1 MARFPGTSAGRTP
14 TPNPNLPPGGRPPT
28 DPNFPPGGRP
38 PTDPDFPPGGRP
50 PTDPDLPPSG
60 GSGRSGDSPN
70 IANTAPPKDRWSGTK
85 KAAAAATLAGLGG
98 YYYYLKKKE
107 DDEAVKE
114 CVQKCVPVNWDD
126 YIGFEDSLWKP
137 CFGETWDAMTDTEKA
152 NVECKG
158 NDVHK
163 LGYDEDYY
171 LTEQITRE
179 ELIYNPVGEREEDQP
194 YCSEETPD
202 PIDPTCPDYCQ
213 SECEEIHKRDWSNP
227 FEWFNTDDLPD
238 WMKDLIPDDI
248 PWMMIVIVIVAIIAL
263 PIILSL
269 VK

>member
-1 MARFPGTSAGRTP
+1 MARFRDPVTPPTKVDPPTGGAP
-14 TPNPNLPPGGRPPT
+14 TPKPTPGDPSVPGGGAGKVDPPT
-28 DPNFPPGGRP
+28 
-38 PTDPDFPPGGRP
+38 
-50 PTDPDLPPSG
+50 
-60 GSGRSGDSPN
+60 
-70 IANTAPPKDRWSGTK
+70 INTAPPKDRWSGTK

-107 DDEAVKE
+107 DDENVKE

-126 YIGFEDSLWKP
+126 YIGFEDSLWKS
-137 CFGETWDAMTDTEKA
+137 CKELTDDERD

-179 ELIYNPVGEREEDQP
+179 DLDYNPVGEREEDQP

-213 SECEEIHKRDWSNP
+213 AECEEIHKRDWSNP
-227 FEWFNTDDLPD
+227 FEWFNRDDLPD
-238 WMKDLIPDDI
+238 WLNDLLPDDI

>member
-1 MARFPGTSAGRTP
+1 MVKVPIPPTKIDPDIPVGGAPPAPKPKPDPSVPGGGAGRVE
-14 TPNPNLPPGGRPPT
+14 
-28 DPNFPPGGRP
+28 
-38 PTDPDFPPGGRP
+38 
-50 PTDPDLPPSG
+50 PPSI
-60 GSGRSGDSPN
+60 N
-70 IANTAPPKDRWSGTK
+70 INVAPPKDRYSGTK

-98 YYYYLKKKE
+98 YYYYLKNKE
-107 DDEAVKE
+107 DDKKVKE

-137 CFGETWDAMTDTEKA
+137 CFGETWKAMTDDEKA

-179 ELIYNPVGEREEDQP
+179 ELKYNPIGEREEDQP

-213 SECEEIHKRDWSNP
+213 GECEEIHKRDWSNP
-227 FEWFNTDDLPD
+227 FEWFSRDDLPD
-238 WMKDLIPDDI
+238 WLNDLLPDDI
-248 PWMMIVIVIVAIIAL
+248 PWMMIVIAIVAIIAL

>member
-1 MARFPGTSAGRTP
+1 MPAGSLLPPTGMLPPTGKLPEAP
-14 TPNPNLPPGGRPPT
+14 TPKPDVPSPNPEVPSTGTPGGAT
-28 DPNFPPGGRP
+28 PGGG
-38 PTDPDFPPGGRP
+38 TPGGG
-50 PTDPDLPPSG
+50 TG
-60 GSGRSGDSPN
+60 KADSPN
-70 IANTAPPKDRWSGTK
+70 ININMAAPPKDRWSGTK

-107 DDEAVKE
+107 DDEDVKE

-126 YIGFEDSLWKP
+126 YIGFEDSLWKS
-137 CFGETWDAMTDTEKA
+137 CKELTETEKK

-171 LTEQITRE
+171 LADQITRE
-179 ELIYNPVGEREEDQP
+179 ELRYNPEGEKEDGQP
-194 YCSEETPD
+194 YCSKETPD

-213 SECEEIHKRDWSNP
+213 AECEEIHKRDWGNP
-227 FEWFNTDDLPD
+227 FEWFKFDDLPD
-238 WMKDLIPDDI
+238 WLKDLFPDGI
-248 PWMMIVIVIVAIIAL
+248 PWMMIIIVIVAIIAL

>member
-1 MARFPGTSAGRTP
+1 MCRLLHKKCLQVIKMARFPDPVIPPTKVDPPTGGAPP
-14 TPNPNLPPGGRPPT
+14 TPKPTPGDPSVPGGGAGKADPPT
-28 DPNFPPGGRP
+28 
-38 PTDPDFPPGGRP
+38 
-50 PTDPDLPPSG
+50 
-60 GSGRSGDSPN
+60 N
-70 IANTAPPKDRWSGTK
+70 INTAPPKDRYSGTK

-126 YIGFEDSLWKP
+126 YIGFEDSLWKS
-137 CFGETWDAMTDTEKA
+137 CKELTDDEKA

-213 SECEEIHKRDWSNP
+213 EECEEIHKRDWSNP
-227 FEWFNTDDLPD
+227 FEWFNRDDLPG
-238 WMKDLIPDDI
+238 WLNDLLPDDI
-248 PWMMIVIVIVAIIAL
+248 L
-263 PIILSL
+263 PPHYKEILIRENHEIL
-269 VK
+269 VKES

>member
-1 MARFPGTSAGRTP
+1 MARFPDPVIPPTKVDPPTGGAPP
-14 TPNPNLPPGGRPPT
+14 TPKPTPGDPSVPGGGAGKADPPT
-28 DPNFPPGGRP
+28 
-38 PTDPDFPPGGRP
+38 
-50 PTDPDLPPSG
+50 
-60 GSGRSGDSPN
+60 N
-70 IANTAPPKDRWSGTK
+70 INTAPPKDRYSGTK

-126 YIGFEDSLWKP
+126 YIGFEDSLWKS
-137 CFGETWDAMTDTEKA
+137 CKELTDDEKA

-213 SECEEIHKRDWSNP
+213 AECEEIHKRDWSNP